1 MGGLKIFNF
10 FNSSL
15 NRVIYPKTN
24 QYSPIF
30 TFPNTFIH
38 VAYGTLCASPL
49 MVVYMHLVGISL
61 HNWELDLTRA
71 FASLSQSI
79 PRLLDAPCLESKQ
92 AKMVSCGA
100 RHSAILTED
109 GQVFSW
115 GWNKH
120 GQLGVGDS
128 MDRNIPS

>member
-1 MGGLKIFNF
+1 MYFGTKSYLKSNRYHTAKHA
-10 FNSSL
+10 L

-38 VAYGTLCASPL
+38 EAYGTLCASN
-49 MVVYMHLVGISL
+49 SL
-61 HNWELDLTRA
+61 ATEA

-92 AKMVSCGA
+92 AKMVSWGA

-115 GWNKH
+115 GWYKH
-120 GQLGVGDS
+120 GQVLLLCVS
-128 MDRNIPS
+128 

>member
-1 MGGLKIFNF
+1 MIIYTVYVLT
-10 FNSSL
+10 NSIERNSL
-15 NRVIYPKTN
+15 AT
-24 QYSPIF
+24 
-30 TFPNTFIH
+30 
-38 VAYGTLCASPL
+38 
-49 MVVYMHLVGISL
+49 
-61 HNWELDLTRA
+61 EA
-71 FASLSQSI
+71 FASLSPSI

>member
-1 MGGLKIFNF
+1 MAGLKIQNFVFNF

-38 VAYGTLCASPL
+38 SCGLWHTLCIAIDGPT
-49 MVVYMHLVGISL
+49 
-61 HNWELDLTRA
+61 EA

-128 MDRNIPS
+128 MDRNMPS

>member
-1 MGGLKIFNF
+1 MADLKVQNF
-10 FNSSL
+10 VFHLFNSSL

-49 MVVYMHLVGISL
+49 MVVCMHLVGISL
-61 HNWELDLTRA
+61 DIWELDLTRVRNSLATEA

-79 PRLLDAPCLESKQ
+79 PRLLDAPYLESKQ
-92 AKMVSCGA
+92 AKMVSWGA
-100 RHSAILTED
+100 
-109 GQVFSW
+109 
-115 GWNKH
+115 
-120 GQLGVGDS
+120 
-128 MDRNIPS
+128 